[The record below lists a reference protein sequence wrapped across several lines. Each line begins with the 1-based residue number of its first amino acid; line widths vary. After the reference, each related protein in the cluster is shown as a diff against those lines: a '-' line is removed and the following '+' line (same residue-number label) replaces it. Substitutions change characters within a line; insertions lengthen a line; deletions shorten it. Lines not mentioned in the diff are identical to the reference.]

1 MFGFLKQQRRR
12 KITATPFP
20 PHQRAVL
27 LRNVAHHSA
36 LPQELQARH
45 EERLRIF
52 FHEKTWVG
60 CNGLNVTDEMKLT
73 VSALAALVTLGFEKD
88 WDFVRVK
95 SILLYPSSFRSPNP
109 EDDYEDDEL
118 GEHIADGQAWY
129 RGPVILN
136 WSQVIEEARQ
146 PDLGYNVVVHE
157 FTHQL
162 DFLDG
167 STDGTPPLASKE
179 MIESW
184 IKVMSAALE
193 RHRTSLANRRQDFFS
208 LQAGDSPTEFFSD
221 AAEAFFC
228 RPIDLCEYE
237 PEVYALLS
245 SYFQLDPRAWL
256 S

>member
-1 MFGFLKQQRRR
+1 MFGFMKQQRWR

-20 PHQRAVL
+20 AHQRAVI
-27 LRNVAHHSA
+27 LRNVAHHTA
-36 LPQELQARH
+36 LPKELQARH

-60 CNGLNVTDEMKLT
+60 CKGLNVTDEMKLT

-88 WDFVRVK
+88 WDFARVK

-109 EDDYEDDEL
+109 EDDYEDDDL

-136 WSQVIEEARQ
+136 WLQVIEEARQ

-167 STDGTPPLASKE
+167 STDGIPPLASKE
-179 MIESW
+179 MMESW
-184 IKVMSAALE
+184 VKVMSAALE
-193 RHRTSLANRRQDFFS
+193 RHRRQNAFFS
-208 LQAGDSPTEFFSD
+208 DQASDSPTEFFSD

-228 RPIDLCEYE
+228 RPVDLNEYE
-237 PEVYALLS
+237 PGVFTLLN
-245 SYFQLDPRAWL
+245 SYFQLDPREWL
-256 S
+256 A